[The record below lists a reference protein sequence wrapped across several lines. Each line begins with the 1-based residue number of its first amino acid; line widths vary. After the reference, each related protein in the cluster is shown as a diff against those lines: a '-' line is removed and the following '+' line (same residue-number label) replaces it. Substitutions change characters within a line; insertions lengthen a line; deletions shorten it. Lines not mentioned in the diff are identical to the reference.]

1 MLSKVWATVISVFI
15 LLVLDA
21 VYIYT
26 IKDGYMGMVKHIQC
40 GHIVHINIYAA
51 VMSYVFVVTGL
62 VLYVLPYA
70 EKIKLTMNTSGV
82 FPVANKLYVAIV
94 VGALFGAIVYG
105 VYNTTNIAL
114 FKDFSL
120 SYALLDIV
128 WGSFL
133 YFMATFVYL
142 LVVK

>member
-1 MLSKVWATVISVFI
+1 MLSKVWATLISILI

-21 VYIYT
+21 AYIYT
-26 IKDGYMGMVKHIQC
+26 IKDGYLNMVRHIQ
-40 GHIVHINIYAA
+40 GGQVAHVHIYA
-51 VMSYVFVVTGL
+51 VVLSYIFVVLGL

-70 EKIKLTMNTSGV
+70 EKIKSTMIELSLT
-82 FPVANKLYVAIV
+82 NKLYIAVV

-105 VYNTTNIAL
+105 VYNTTNMAL

-120 SYALLDIV
+120 SFALFDMV

>member
-1 MLSKVWATVISVFI
+1 MLSKVWATIISVLI

-21 VYIYT
+21 GYIYA
-26 IKDGYMGMVKHIQC
+26 IKDGYMNMVKHIQG
-40 GHIVHINIYAA
+40 GHITQVNIYAA
-51 VMSYVFVVTGL
+51 VLSYIFVVLGL

-70 EKIKLTMNTSGV
+70 EKIKLTMNGVGRLSVTS
-82 FPVANKLYVAIV
+82 KLYIAVV

-105 VYNTTNIAL
+105 VYNTTNMAL

-120 SYALLDIV
+120 SFALFDII

-133 YFMATFVYL
+133 YLTSTFVYL
-142 LVVK
+142 LIVK